1 MKDRELDKRG
11 FTIIELM
18 IVIVIMG
25 VLSGLLSLIY
35 KEYKKKSYSSISVAQ
50 ASDMKKAVEAVM
62 TDSVNS
68 DLFDVEREVSF
79 TLDGTAT
86 CTAGCTGLDLANI
99 FPGYKHQPGTD
110 IRISIHVGGG
120 YEILSGHC
128 RSVNDDETQYDGWVL
143 TDAASAIATQFPVS
157 GDLGDCTQI
166 LAGGIS

>member
-1 MKDRELDKRG
+1 MKDRNQKNKG

-25 VLSGLLSLIY
+25 VLSGLISLIY

-68 DLFDVEREVSF
+68 DLFDVEREISY
-79 TLDGTAT
+79 TLEGVAT
-86 CTAGCTGLDLANI
+86 CTEGCAGVDLANI

-110 IRISIHVGGG
+110 IRISIHIGGG
-120 YEILSGHC
+120 YEIVAGHC
-128 RSVNDDETQYDGWVL
+128 RSVNDDETQYEGWVL
-143 TDAASAIATQFPVS
+143 TDAASVVATQFPVADNLS
-157 GDLGDCTQI
+157 DCTQI
-166 LAGGIS
+166 LSGGIS